1 MGFYYS
7 FINVM
12 IVLHQFLKFRQ
23 ILDKFLVSS
32 SLYNLYYILIL
43 FFLYSIYNN
52 SQTVSTQSQLQKLQ
66 RATPQLPHPSILRM
80 A

>member
-7 FINVM
+7 FINVV
-12 IVLHQFLKFRQ
+12 IVLYQFLKFRQ

-32 SLYNLYYILIL
+32 SLYNLYYTLIL

-52 SQTVSTQSQLQKLQ
+52 SQTVSKQSQL
-66 RATPQLPHPSILRM
+66 
-80 A
+80 